1 MLSLGSNAK
10 RAIVDSKGVDK
21 MIHSLES
28 VNFLKQDKDNFVLFA
43 CTDPECKVI
52 SIQQEFQG
60 YDEDQQ
66 SRNKREGRVVSR

>member
-10 RAIVDSKGVDK
+10 RSIVDSKGVDK

-66 SRNKREGRVVSR
+66 SRNKREGRVVSK